1 MEIRRATTEDLAA
14 VTAVERECFP
24 PAEAA
29 GEDQFRARLA
39 AYGRH
44 FLLLFDEGRLVSFI
58 DGMVTD
64 ERDLTDDMYA
74 DASLH
79 REAGA
84 WQMIFGLNTIPAR
97 RREGLAARLVRDFI
111 AMARQEGRQ
120 GVVLT
125 CKARLVPYYAQFG
138 FMDEGI
144 SCSEHG
150 GVVWHQM
157 RLTF

>member
-1 MEIRRATTEDLAA
+1 MEIRRARMEDLAA
-14 VTAVERECFP
+14 VTAVEAACFP

-29 GEDQFRARLA
+29 GEAQFAARLA

-44 FLLLFDEGRLVSFI
+44 FLLLFDETQLVSFI

-64 ERDLTDDMYA
+64 ERDLTDAMYD

-79 REAGA
+79 REDGA
-84 WQMIFGLNTIPAR
+84 WQMIFGLNTIPSR
-97 RREGLAARLVRDFI
+97 RREGLAARLVRDFT
-111 AMARQEGRQ
+111 ASACHEGRL

-125 CKARLVPYYAQFG
+125 CKEPLIQYYETFG
-138 FMDEGI
+138 FVDEGV
-144 SCSEHG
+144 SRSVHG
-150 GVVWHQM
+150 GAVWHQM